1 VIYLSKTDTNRN
13 LVAALSYFL
22 GFITGII
29 ILLVEKDDKY
39 IRFHAMQSTVIF
51 GALFVFNLVLSII
64 FGGLSF
70 LGFVATLVNS
80 VITVASIIVWIVSMI
95 KAYQGQVFK
104 WPVAGDFAEKQVGKA
119 S

>member
-1 VIYLSKTDTNRN
+1 MSETDTNRN
-13 LVAALSYFL
+13 IVAALAYFL

-39 IRFHAMQSTVIF
+39 VRFHAMQSTVIF
-51 GALFVFNLVLSII
+51 GGLFVVNFILSLV

-70 LGFVATLVNS
+70 FGFLATAVNS
-80 VITVASIIVWIVSMI
+80 VVTVLAIIVWIVSMI

-104 WPVAGDFAEKQVGKA
+104 WPIAGNFAEKQVGR
-119 S
+119 SSN

>member
-1 VIYLSKTDTNRN
+1 MKETDTNRN
-13 LVAALSYFL
+13 IVAALSYFL

-39 IRFHAMQSTVIF
+39 VRFHAMQSTAIF
-51 GALFVFNLVLSII
+51 GVFFVVNFILSLV

-70 LGFVATLVNS
+70 LGFLATAASS
-80 VITVASIIVWIVSMI
+80 VVTVMAIIVWIVSMI

-104 WPVAGDFAEKQVGKA
+104 WPIVGNFAEKQIGK
-119 S
+119 